1 MKRVRLLTD
10 SILANFANAVF
21 VHRDII
27 YRLWIV
33 APWVG
38 YEQARTDPIL
48 QLIDAL
54 RGKKKSVTIITRPP
68 AEIWHADAIRLFEA
82 NIKPVVYYCANLHT
96 KLYIMECDGLRSAIL
111 GSPNLTP
118 RANTLNREIAVE
130 FRTTTDSPKDD
141 IAILI
146 NDLTQYASELRGI
159 SRLAN

>member
-1 MKRVRLLTD
+1 MKRIRLLTE
-10 SILANFANAVF
+10 SILGNFANSVF

-38 YEQARTDPIL
+38 YEQTRTDPIL
-48 QLIDAL
+48 QLVDAL
-54 RGKKKSVTIITRPP
+54 RGKKRSVTIITRPP
-68 AEIWHADAIRLFEA
+68 AHTWHIEAIKLFQA
-82 NIKPVVYYCANLHT
+82 NIRPVVYYCTDLHT

-118 RANTLNREIAVE
+118 RGNVLNREIAVE
-130 FRTTTDSPKDD
+130 FRTTTDSPNDD

-159 SRLAN
+159 SRLA

>member
-1 MKRVRLLTD
+1 VNRIRLLTE

-48 QLIDAL
+48 QLVDAL

-68 AEIWHADAIRLFEA
+68 AHTWHSEAIRLFQA
-82 NIKPVVYYCANLHT
+82 NIKPVVYYCTDLHT
-96 KLYIMECDGLRSAIL
+96 KLYIMECNGLRTAML

-118 RANTLNREIAVE
+118 RANALNREIAVE
-130 FRTTTDSPKDD
+130 FRTTSDSPKDD

-159 SRLAN
+159 SRIA